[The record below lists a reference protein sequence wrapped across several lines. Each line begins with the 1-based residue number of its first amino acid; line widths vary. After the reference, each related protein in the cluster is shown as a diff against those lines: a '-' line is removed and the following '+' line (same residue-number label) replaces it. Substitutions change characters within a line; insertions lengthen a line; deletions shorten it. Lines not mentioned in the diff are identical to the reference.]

1 MENFTQHTINKFE
14 ELLTT
19 QAQVLPNLNPV
30 ENQEMI
36 EQICK
41 IYMNYGSNGSPQVF
55 DLLRGSDIRREWNK
69 VFAEQRSVEIANWI
83 TPFCNE
89 IVLDLI
95 CGDGKVGKIIE
106 RTGKNIAYCDRNHWR
121 DFNDFGFIDYKNL
134 KEGVKNH
141 EIETVLLITVLHH
154 QKNPVLLLDQA
165 FGIASKNVVILEN
178 TIDEDCDREQH
189 RLFDEFANCCLN
201 QSGDS
206 TPNNHKTAGEWR
218 EILKLRGEIIHED
231 YRSSVPGVLLPHQL
245 YVVNQR

>member
-1 MENFTQHTINKFE
+1 MENFTQQTLNKFE
-14 ELLTT
+14 ELLTA
-19 QAQVLPNLNPV
+19 QIQVLPNLNPI
-30 ENQEMI
+30 ESQEMI
-36 EQICK
+36 EQIVK
-41 IYMNYGSNGSPQVF
+41 IFRDYGSNGSPRVF
-55 DLLRGSDIRREWNK
+55 DLLRDSDIRREWNK

-106 RTGKNIAYCDRNHWR
+106 RTGKNIANCDRNHWR
-121 DFNDFGFIDYKNL
+121 DFNDFGFIDYNNL
-134 KEGVKNH
+134 KEGVNNH

-165 FGIASKNVVILEN
+165 FGTASKNVVIIEN
-178 TIDEDCDREQH
+178 TIDEDCDAKLH
-189 RLFDEFANCCLN
+189 SLFDEFANNGLN
-201 QSGDS
+201 ESGDL

-218 EILKLRGEIIHED
+218 EILELRGEIIRED